1 MRYNNKKHTAAALLM
16 SLALSA
22 HAQSPA
28 QHEPPRS
35 HKILETVL
43 VVAQKKEQSIQDVPI
58 SISVIGEEFIE
69 NWSITDLNTAVM
81 YTPNVKIADA
91 GYFILPRIR
100 GFGTDQNNKA
110 FEPPSG
116 VAIDG
121 IPYTRLEY
129 FTSALFD
136 IDRMEVYRGPQG
148 TAFGKNTTAG
158 LIHLITKSPTSEFSG
173 RLDVQS
179 GDFDRRR
186 VEAAIGGPLIDD
198 VLNFRVAVLK
208 DERSGFVDNTAG
220 VSLETAPRYGRGSD
234 KNAMRI
240 KLELPNLLGSS
251 LLLSAEKIDLDVTG
265 AGLELFNVSDSM
277 KQALLRYDPA
287 TDFVRANYRN
297 TINEADYRYI
307 NIETYNAEWKYELGA
322 WQLTGIAG
330 YSLLDGAAALDTD
343 VGPAPAIAA
352 EDSDTSPTHTAEF
365 RIESPEFNGLLGL
378 DNVFGLPLGQQ
389 SSGLFGLYYQKRE
402 INGDGIVY
410 RFGSSY
416 LDLFMAGNF
425 DNPNS
430 RTPEA
435 LAQLTGAS
443 VPAATTLLELSSTD
457 SRYSEEVT
465 QDFDQLAEAEAAFA
479 QVQWQLTDSWGLEYG
494 IRYSDESKSAS
505 FNQFYSSPPPRVILP
520 VFGVDEYQQQLSRSE
535 INIAH
540 RLALNFEPSDDIG
553 IFLHVAR
560 GFRSG
565 GYNAFSFRG
574 ELDELQYEPE
584 SATDL
589 GLDIKTTLLD
599 GRMRLNVSLFKL
611 DVDDFQVLVGVANER
626 GFGVGSNKVEN
637 AARARSQGI
646 EGDLTWLV
654 TDWFTLF
661 ATLGVNDTKYLSF
674 TNNSCFP
681 DNQNTDGDDDPRCD
695 ATGKP
700 FPLTPEYTGTMLG
713 MATIPLSASGLVM
726 QVGGGFDYQSE
737 QYTST
742 SLDER
747 YKQDSVTRWRASL
760 GIGNIF
766 QGWSLRLQGENLT
779 NERVTVR
786 QGQILKGS
794 AVEGIDAPRTLYAT
808 FHYDF

>member
-1 MRYNNKKHTAAALLM
+1 MKNNNTCFTLALLAIFI
-16 SLALSA
+16 ALK
-22 HAQSPA
+22 AQAETTANAAPK
-28 QHEPPRS
+28 

-43 VVAQKKEQSIQDVPI
+43 VVAQKKEESIQDVPI

-158 LIHLITKSPTSEFSG
+158 LIHLITKAPTSELSG
-173 RLDVQS
+173 RLDVQA
-179 GDFDRRR
+179 GDYDRQRI
-186 VEAAIGGPLIDD
+186 EAAIGGPLIDD
-198 VLNFRVAVLK
+198 LVNFRVAVLK
-208 DERSGFVDNTAG
+208 DERTGFVDNTAG
-220 VSLETAPRYGRGSD
+220 ISLETAPRYGRGSD
-234 KNAMRI
+234 KSAMRL
-240 KLELPNLLGSS
+240 KLEFPDLLGSS
-251 LLLSAEKIDLDVTG
+251 LLLSAEKVDLNVAG
-265 AGLELFNVSDSM
+265 AGLELFNVSESM

-297 TINEADYRYI
+297 TINESDFRYI
-307 NIETYNAEWKYELGA
+307 NIETYNAEWKYDIASWE
-322 WQLTGIAG
+322 LTGIAG
-330 YSLLDGAAALDTD
+330 YSLLDGSAALDTD

-352 EDSDTSPTHTAEF
+352 EDSDTSPTYTGEF
-365 RIESPEFNGLLGL
+365 RIQSPEFDGLLGL
-378 DNVFGLPLGQQ
+378 ENLFGLSLGQQ
-389 SSGLFGLYYQKRE
+389 SNILFGLYYQERE

-416 LDLFMAGNF
+416 LDLFMAGNI
-425 DNPNS
+425 DNPND

-435 LAQLTGAS
+435 LAQLSNTT
-443 VPAATTLLELSSTD
+443 VPIATALLELSSTD
-457 SRYSEEVT
+457 TRYSEEVT
-465 QDFDQLAEAEAAFA
+465 QDFDQQAKAEAAFA
-479 QVQWQLTDSWGLEYG
+479 QLQWQLSDSWALEYG
-494 IRYSDESKSAS
+494 IRYSDEAKSAS
-505 FNQFYSSPPPRVILP
+505 FNQFYSSPPPQVILP
-520 VFGVDEYQQQLSRSE
+520 VFGVDEYQQKLSRAE
-535 INIAH
+535 VNLAQ
-540 RLALNFEPSDDIG
+540 RLAINFEPNDDIG

-637 AARARSQGI
+637 AAEARSQGI

-695 ATGKP
+695 VTGKP

-713 MATIPLSASGLVM
+713 MATIPLSRSGLVM

-747 YKQDSVTRWRASL
+747 YTQDSVTRWRASL
-760 GIGNIF
+760 GIGNVF